1 MSPSRLPA
9 GTDQIGEDVVISAA
23 PTTLEPLVAA
33 RPRRPAGGSRFDW
46 LMVALCAWPLG
57 GAYLDAWAHN
67 HIRLE
72 TFFTP
77 WHAVLYSG
85 FLAYT
90 VGLLA
95 VLVTNRRRG
104 YAWRRALPQG
114 YGLSLLGIGLLA
126 VGGPGDMLW
135 HLAFGIELRLDAAL
149 SPTHLLL
156 AGAIGLI
163 VSGPL
168 RAAWHQRT
176 GTFGGWMDQLPLL
189 LSLTF
194 TLSLFTLITQFA
206 HPFVRPYAAIS
217 HETLNPEYGQ
227 TLGVL
232 SIVMQTGLLMGTVL
246 LAMRRWRLVPGAV
259 TLVFTLNAA
268 LLSLMQYQFQF
279 ILVALA
285 AGVVA
290 DLLAWWLRPSAT
302 HPEALRLFAFAVPV
316 VLYLLYF
323 AALMLTGGIWWT
335 IHFWMGATVLAGVTG
350 WLLSYLVVPPASP
363 AAA

>member
-1 MSPSRLPA
+1 MGKHGDGVASTATPA
-9 GTDQIGEDVVISAA
+9 TMGRVV
-23 PTTLEPLVAA
+23 PA
-33 RPRRPAGGSRFDW
+33 RHARPAGGVRFDW
-46 LMVALCAWPLG
+46 ALVLLCAWPLG

-85 FLAYT
+85 FLAY
-90 VGLLA
+90 VIGLLA
-95 VLVTNRRRG
+95 VLVANRRRG
-104 YAWRRALPQG
+104 FAWGRALPQG

-126 VGGPGDMLW
+126 VGGPGDLLW

-168 RAAWHQRT
+168 RAAWHRKRNT
-176 GTFGGWMDQLPLL
+176 SGNGWIDQLPML

-194 TLSLFTLITQFA
+194 TLSLITLITQFT
-206 HPFVRPYAAIS
+206 HPFVRPWAAIS
-217 HETLNPEYGQ
+217 EETLNQAYGQ
-227 TLGVL
+227 QLGML
-232 SIVMQTGLLMGTVL
+232 GIVVQTGLLMGAVL
-246 LAMRRWRLVPGAV
+246 LAMRRWQLVPGAL
-259 TLVFTLNAA
+259 TLVFTVNAG
-268 LLSLMQYQFQF
+268 LLSLMQDQYRF
-279 ILVALA
+279 IPVALA

-290 DLLAWWLRPSAT
+290 DLLVWWLRPSVTRPA
-302 HPEALRLFAFAVPV
+302 ELRFFAFAVPV

-335 IHFWMGATVLAGVTG
+335 IHFWVGTTALAGVAG
-350 WLLSYLVVPPASP
+350 WLLSYLVVPPAWP
-363 AAA
+363 AEN